1 MKHPLALSATLV
13 AAIGLALLPATAA
26 VAVENDVITDGWRW
40 LDVSDNGYE
49 LQDVESYYES
59 FLGSGVTLEGWRDDA
74 FDDLM
79 RITKF
84 DPSAGESGAFVAT
97 YPIVTFGVDEL
108 GPLPITTSSATW
120 LDNGRSTTVGTAVA
134 DFGDGRAV
142 TLTFTL
148 EVENSTVRYTIDR
161 EVVGGDP
168 ADVEVVIGGDLGSD
182 DDSTFVDLGAG
193 AWISHDMND
202 GDPVIAWRFWG
213 VTPTMGLPLQPGGVE
228 FSMTGA
234 GESTIT
240 VAVID
245 FDECSF
251 DDALAQMTAAAPML
265 ALGQSIAP
273 LYATDCLTADDPAA
287 VGAGEA
293 IDALL
298 PLTPAAALD
307 AENWVPSSLIDF
319 TDGGWRVDVVSAP
332 AGLVATLEWVDLGDG
347 ALSLRLSGTPT
358 ESWSGPALFVVHNG
372 DEPVLVEVDLEVAG
386 PPELAAT
393 GAVDVWGSAVIA
405 VLLLVGG
412 AVFARGARRRAVAAA
427 C

>member
-1 MKHPLALSATLV
+1 MKHSHALVGAMV
-13 AAIGLALLPATAA
+13 AAIGLALLPASAA
-26 VAVENDVITDGWRW
+26 VAAENDVVTDGWRW

-59 FLGSGVTLEGWRDDA
+59 FLDSGSQLEGWRDDA

-84 DPSAGESGAFVAT
+84 DPDAGEFGEFVPT
-97 YPIVTFGVDEL
+97 YPFVIFGADEL

-120 LDNGRSTTVGTAVA
+120 LNNDRTTTVGTAIA
-134 DFGDGRAV
+134 DFGDGRVV

-148 EVENSTVRYTIDR
+148 EVENSTVRYTVDR
-161 EVVGGDP
+161 EVAGGDP

-182 DDSTFVDLGAG
+182 SDSTYVDLGAG
-193 AWISHDMND
+193 AWISHDTNR
-202 GDPVIAWRFWG
+202 GDPVIAWRFTG
-213 VTPTMGLPLQPGGVE
+213 LTPSMGLPSQHGGVE

-251 DDALAQMTAAAPML
+251 DDAIATMTAAAPTL

-273 LYATDCLTADDPAA
+273 LYATDCLTAVDPAA
-287 VGAGEA
+287 VGPGAA
-293 IDALL
+293 IDAVL

-307 AENWVPSSLIDF
+307 ADNWVPSSLIDF

-332 AGLVATLEWVDLGDG
+332 AGLLAALEWVDVGDG

-358 ESWSGPALFVVHNG
+358 ESWSGPAVFVVHNG
-372 DEPVLVEVDLEVAG
+372 DEPVLVEIDLEIAG

-393 GAVDVWGSAVIA
+393 GPVEASGSAAIA
-405 VLLLVGG
+405 ALLLVIG
-412 AVFARGARRRAVAAA
+412 AALVLGARRRGAATR
-427 C
+427 